1 MRSLSKFIQHEQ
13 MLKLTTTCSGNAAY
27 IFLKS
32 DGVFLNRATIN
43 HDRGSATIGFFLL
56 ALMSNPLRKGRK
68 LKYTNTQT
76 ESVGPLSLFLS

>member
-1 MRSLSKFIQHEQ
+1 MF
-13 MLKLTTTCSGNAAY
+13 MLAATCSGNAAY

-56 ALMSNPLRKGRK
+56 ALMSNPMRKGRNLNIQT
-68 LKYTNTQT
+68 LKRKASGFFLFSYRDFNTWY
-76 ESVGPLSLFLS
+76 VNL